1 MDLEKAIASLTARGF
16 AARYFETA
24 AEAAAAIDAAIDGK
38 TVGFGGSVTLEQLGL
53 FDRLSTHN
61 TVFWHWKQSPAEA
74 RQSSMTAQVY
84 LLSANAVA
92 ETGEIVNIDGTGNRV
107 AASLY
112 GHERVMFVAGV
123 NKLAPDLS
131 AAIARAKDV
140 AAPLNA
146 RRLGCKTPCVL
157 SEPMRC
163 HDCASPT
170 RICNVT
176 AVIDRPPRSVAQMD
190 VILIG
195 EPLGY

>member
-1 MDLEKAIASLTARGF
+1 MDLQKAIAALTGRGF
-16 AARYFETA
+16 AVRYFETA
-24 AEAAAAIDAAIDGK
+24 AEAAAAIDAAIDGR

-53 FDRLSTHN
+53 FDRLGTHN
-61 TVFWHWKQSPAEA
+61 TVFWHWRQSAAEA
-74 RQSSMTAQVY
+74 RQASMTAQVY
-84 LLSANAVA
+84 LLSANAIA
-92 ETGEIVNIDGTGNRV
+92 ETGQIVNIDGTGNRV
-107 AASLY
+107 SAALY

-123 NKLAPDLS
+123 NKLAPDLP
-131 AAIARAKDV
+131 AAIARAKNI

-146 RRLGCKTPCVL
+146 RRLGCKTPCAL

-176 AVIDRPPRSVAQMD
+176 AVIDRPPRSIQQMD
-190 VILIG
+190 IILIG

>member
-61 TVFWHWKQSPAEA
+61 TIYWHWKQSPAEA

-190 VILIG
+190 VVLIG